1 MATPQTYTP
10 VTTPY
15 FSHLLIDSGLPTSR
29 SVSNTVHWLD
39 FCGQVNV
46 PPNRN
51 SGCNHLFI
59 GELQPEIRVYVS
71 GLLVLYRGLCSCY
84 AGDGHAER

>member
-1 MATPQTYTP
+1 MVNYWSTIP
-10 VTTPY
+10 
-15 FSHLLIDSGLPTSR
+15 FI
-29 SVSNTVHWLD
+29 WLNL
-39 FCGQVNV
+39 CGQVNV

-71 GLLVLYRGLCSCY
+71 GLLVLYCGLRSGY
-84 AGDGHAER
+84 AGDGHAVGGAADVVHAEFCTELNG